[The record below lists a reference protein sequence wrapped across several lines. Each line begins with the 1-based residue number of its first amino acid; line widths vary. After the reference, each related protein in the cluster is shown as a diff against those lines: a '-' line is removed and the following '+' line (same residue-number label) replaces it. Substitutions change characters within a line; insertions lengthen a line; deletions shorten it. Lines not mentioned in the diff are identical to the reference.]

1 MQDVLHHMTHWL
13 EKAVI
18 GLNLCP
24 FAKAVHVKGQIHWV
38 ISDAQDDAEVLSILE
53 QELKALHDL
62 SPDIRDTTLIVLPH
76 AFADFYDFN
85 DFLGRAER
93 LLKKR
98 KFEGEFQIASFH
110 PRFVFAGTDDDDI
123 TNATNRAPYPT
134 LHLLR
139 EASVDRA
146 VAAFPQA
153 QDIFE
158 TNMQTL
164 ENLGALGWQQLMHG
178 AQAPGSVD
186 EKGRP

>member
-1 MQDVLHHMTHWL
+1 MNEPLQRMTHWL

-38 ISDAQDDAEVLSILE
+38 ISDAQDDVYVLSILE
-53 QELKALHDL
+53 QELLDL
-62 SPDIRDTTLIVLPH
+62 EGLSADVRDTTLIVLPQ

-93 LLKKR
+93 MLKKR
-98 KFEGEFQIASFH
+98 KLQGVFQIASFH
-110 PRFVFAGTDDDDI
+110 PQFVFAGTDEDDI
-123 TNATNRAPYPT
+123 SNATNRAPYPT

-146 VAAFPQA
+146 VQAFPQA
-153 QDIFE
+153 EDIFE
-158 TNMQTL
+158 NNMHTL
-164 ENLGALGWQQLMHG
+164 AQLGAQGWNDLMT
-178 AQAPGSVD
+178 QPDQPAP
-186 EKGRP
+186 KI

>member
-1 MQDVLHHMTHWL
+1 MNEPLQRMTHWL

-38 ISDAQDDAEVLSILE
+38 ISDAQDDADVLSILE
-53 QELKALHDL
+53 RELLDL
-62 SPDIRDTTLIVLPH
+62 QGLSADVRDTTLIVLPH

-93 LLKKR
+93 VLKKL
-98 KFEGEFQIASFH
+98 KLEGVFQIASFH
-110 PRFVFAGTDDDDI
+110 PQFVFAGTDEDDI

-146 VAAFPQA
+146 VQAFPQA
-153 QDIFE
+153 EDIFE
-158 TNMQTL
+158 NNMHTL
-164 ENLGALGWQQLMHG
+164 AQLGVQGWNDLMTLPG
-178 AQAPGSVD
+178 QAP
-186 EKGRP
+186 KI